1 MTAALEKQLDV
12 QLAAKLAA
20 ASKKQH
26 EEQQVSLQSPK
37 SACQSCLA
45 LQSQHSIHSSH
56 VRGWMPVGV
65 SCSVCA

>member
-45 LQSQHSIHSSH
+45 LQSQHGIHSSH